1 MKDIAIFGAG
11 GLGREVATTIGRIN
25 RKEPTWNLIGF
36 YDDGKEKGRKV
47 SHFGEVIGG
56 VEEINDRQEPLAIVI
71 AIGSP
76 NSLRGVRER
85 ITNPLVSFPNIIF
98 EPLGCADVE
107 TFKMGEGNIIQ
118 GGCWM
123 SVDVSIGNFNV
134 LNGRDMIGHDVTIG
148 DYNVIM
154 PDVRISGEVA
164 IGNGN
169 LLGISSIILQQ
180 LKIGDNVRL
189 GAGAVLMTK
198 PRNGELYMGNPAK
211 IFRF

>member
-11 GLGREVATTIGRIN
+11 GFGKEVASTIDLIN
-25 RKEPTWNLIGF
+25 KKEPTWNLIGF
-36 YDDGKEKGRKV
+36 YDDGKEKGHKV
-47 SHFGEVIGG
+47 SHYGEVLGG
-56 VEEINDRQEPLAIVI
+56 IKEINDRKAPLAIVI

-98 EPLGCADVE
+98 EPLRCADVE

-134 LNGRDMIGHDVTIG
+134 LNGRDIIGHDVTIG

-154 PDVRISGEVA
+154 PDVRISGEVT

-169 LLGISSIILQQ
+169 LLGIASIVLQQ
-180 LKIGDNVRL
+180 LKIGEGVRL
-189 GAGAVLMTK
+189 GAGSVLMTK
-198 PRNGELYMGNPAK
+198 PKDGELYMGNPAK